1 MTIIIAEVGVN
12 HDGSIEKAYE
22 MVDAASYAGADI
34 VKFQTFKADNL
45 VTEYAKKADYQF
57 NENRNIESQYEML
70 KRLELTKED
79 HLKLIDYCKEKNI
92 EFFSSAFDL
101 ESIEFLD
108 SLKLKRFKIP
118 SGEITNLSYLRKIA
132 SYGKEVIL
140 STGMSDMNDIKYA
153 LDELV
158 ANGTKK
164 EMISVLHC
172 STEYPTPM
180 HEVNLKAMLAIKD
193 KFDVQIG
200 YSDHTEGIEVSI
212 AAVAMGANIIEK
224 HITLNKNSDGPD
236 HSASTEPEEF
246 KKMVCSIRNI
256 EVSLG
261 DGIKAPT
268 KSEQKNMLVARKS
281 IVAAKEIKKDEIL
294 TEENLS
300 VKRPGSGISPMQLDT
315 VIGTPAIKNFT
326 KDEMIVVNKN

>member
-1 MTIIIAEVGVN
+1 
-12 HDGSIEKAYE
+12 
-22 MVDAASYAGADI
+22 
-34 VKFQTFKADNL
+34 
-45 VTEYAKKADYQF
+45 
-57 NENRNIESQYEML
+57 
-70 KRLELTKED
+70 
-79 HLKLIDYCKEKNI
+79 
-92 EFFSSAFDL
+92 
-101 ESIEFLD
+101 
-108 SLKLKRFKIP
+108 
-118 SGEITNLSYLRKIA
+118 
-132 SYGKEVIL
+132 
-140 STGMSDMNDIKYA
+140 MNDIKSA
-153 LDELV
+153 LDVLV
-158 ANGTKK
+158 LNGTKK
-164 EMISVLHC
+164 NMISVLHC